1 MSANLVM
8 TVTTHQLKLLAA
20 LLWCSGGV
28 VLFFKGRSLL
38 LAADTLVPN
47 SQWFWLAI
55 LIGIFIGLLKVI
67 FIFRK
72 ICRKNLTRIYA
83 LSQPKIWQFY
93 RTGFYIFL
101 TCMVVL
107 GSSLSHAAQGNFTFL
122 ICMAIV
128 DFSLSV
134 ALLGSSYVFWIYKQ
148 PVNRQAET
156 VL

>member
-1 MSANLVM
+1 M
-8 TVTTHQLKLLAA
+8 TVTTNQLKLLAA
-20 LLWCSGGV
+20 LLWYSGGV

-38 LAADTLVPN
+38 MEADTLVPD

-55 LIGIFIGLLKVI
+55 VIGILIGSLKII

-72 ICRKNLTRIYA
+72 VCRKNLMRIYA

-101 TCMVVL
+101 TCMVLL
-107 GSSLSHAAQGNFTFL
+107 GSSLSHAAQGNFPFL
-122 ICMAIV
+122 IGMAIL

-134 ALLGSSYVFWIYKQ
+134 ALLGSSYVFWTCKK
-148 PVNRQAET
+148 PVVQQT
-156 VL
+156 

>member
-1 MSANLVM
+1 MPATSVM
-8 TVTTHQLKLLAA
+8 TVTTNQLKLLAA
-20 LLWCSGGV
+20 LLWYSGGV

-38 LAADTLVPN
+38 LAADALAPD

-72 ICRKNLTRIYA
+72 VCRKNLTRIYA

-101 TCMVVL
+101 TCMIVL
-107 GSSLSHAAQGNFTFL
+107 GSSLSHAAQGDFTFL
-122 ICMAIV
+122 ICMAIL

-148 PVNRQAET
+148 PANQQAE
-156 VL
+156 